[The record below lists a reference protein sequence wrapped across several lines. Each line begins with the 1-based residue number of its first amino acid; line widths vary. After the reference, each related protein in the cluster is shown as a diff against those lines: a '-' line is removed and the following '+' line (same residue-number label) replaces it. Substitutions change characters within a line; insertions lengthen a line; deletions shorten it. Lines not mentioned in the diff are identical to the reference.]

1 MGPPSDASAH
11 YRRLPLAE
19 RGHHSAALLQ
29 GQRPRPDQEGALEG
43 GPELPPVSS
52 PQEP

>member
-1 MGPPSDASAH
+1 MGSPSDAPAH
-11 YRRLPLAE
+11 HRRLPLAE

-43 GPELPPVSS
+43 GPELSSLPP